1 MVTNFE
7 AKEAVDKLIRYCI
20 DHDCKTEC
28 AIRETCTK
36 MKNASY
42 LFHLEPHM
50 SDKEKTQGKNYIER
64 MKDESNELI
73 EKYDN
78 LNRFR
83 CRHCTQ
89 LDNTENY
96 LMRQQLKVM
105 DEYFQILEARI
116 VHATLKEK
124 TQEEI

>member
-7 AKEAVDKLIRYCI
+7 AKEAIDKLIRYCTA
-20 DHDCKTEC
+20 HDCKTEC
-28 AIRETCTK
+28 AIRETCMK
-36 MKNASY
+36 MKDKSY

-50 SDKEKTQGKNYIER
+50 SAKGKVSSQNYIER
-64 MKDESNELI
+64 MKNEGQELV
-73 EKYDN
+73 EKYDK
-78 LNRFR
+78 LNTFR

-89 LDNTENY
+89 LDITENY

-116 VHATLKEK
+116 THAIVKEK
-124 TQEEI
+124 VNDK

>member
-42 LFHLEPHM
+42 LFHFEPHM
-50 SDKEKTQGKNYIER
+50 SDKEKVHAKDYIER
-64 MKDESNELI
+64 MKDESQELV
-73 EKYDN
+73 EKWDK
-78 LNRFR
+78 LNAFQ

-89 LDNTENY
+89 LDDTENY
-96 LMRQQLKVM
+96 LMREQLKVM
-105 DEYFQILEARI
+105 DEYIHILEARI
-116 VHATLKEK
+116 AHANVKERVNDK
-124 TQEEI
+124 